1 MFAKRPLLMQPG
13 KAALALICALAIVLA
28 PEVAPAQ
35 SRQAK
40 TGISEFVTGPFPFD
54 GTNPNTADAFFNVNQ
69 NGRRGRQ
76 TASGRIYW
84 ENETYSDQRVLLH
97 IPAKFDPRRPGVMV
111 VFFHGHGAKIERDI
125 RDRQQVPDQISASVA
140 NAVLVAPQ
148 FAVDAADSSPG
159 KFWERGAFSRFLNE
173 AATHLAIL
181 HGDQRTVRTFQSMPV
196 IIVAYSGGY
205 LPTASAIRN
214 GDLHKRVKGVV
225 LLDALYGEVDKF
237 ENWIEQ
243 DRSRFFISTYLGS
256 TRAKNLELQRILK
269 DKGIPYRMS
278 LERRIRPGSVTFLSG
293 GDEENHR
300 DYVQDGWV
308 ANPITDLLNRLRDFR
323 APRAAAAR

>member
-1 MFAKRPLLMQPG
+1 MSVRPYMPRPLTLILLILCAVLSLPG
-13 KAALALICALAIVLA
+13 VSVVQA
-28 PEVAPAQ
+28 
-35 SRQAK
+35 RQAK

-54 GTNPNTADAFFNVNQ
+54 GTNPNTANAFFNVHQ
-69 NGRRGRQ
+69 DGRRGRQ
-76 TASGRIYW
+76 TASGRVYW

-111 VFFHGHGAKIERDI
+111 VFFHGHGAKIERDV

-159 KFWERGAFSRFLNE
+159 NFWERGAFTRFLNE

-181 HGDQRTVRTFQSMPV
+181 HGDQRTVRVFQSMPV

-205 LPTASAIRN
+205 MATSSAIRN

-256 TRAKNLELQRILK
+256 TRAKNLELQKLLK
-269 DKGIPYRMS
+269 ENSIPYRMT
-278 LERRIRPGSVTFLSG
+278 LERRIRPGSITFLSG

-308 ANPITDLLNRLRDFR
+308 VNPITDLLNRLRDFR
-323 APRAAAAR
+323 AKR